1 MTSRVGEPAELR
13 EPTSHDSPLPTAQVG
28 SLPFIEFFASLFPM
42 EVVGDSLRVQPP
54 IFAIER
60 TDRMART
67 AIDPVFGCVEF
78 SAPATGTGVADREAT
93 GAGDTALLRVYPE
106 ETDENG
112 PDCVR
117 TLDGWEPDVGA
128 VA

>member
-1 MTSRVGEPAELR
+1 
-13 EPTSHDSPLPTAQVG
+13 
-28 SLPFIEFFASLFPM
+28 M